1 MTASE
6 PRRTELIFGERIG
19 GTAPIRLTVTGVLRD
34 SDGQFLLVRRADNG
48 AWCLP
53 GGGVE
58 PGERVA
64 EAVVREMEEETGVH
78 VRPVNLLGV
87 YSSPDVII
95 SYPDGSRYQVVSL
108 MFLVERM
115 HGKLRTTDETVDF
128 GYFAADR
135 LPEPFAETH
144 VERVRDAA
152 AFAGSIFV
160 R

>member
-6 PRRTELIFGERIG
+6 NRPTELIFGERIG
-19 GTAPIRLTVTGVLRD
+19 STAPIRLTVTGVLPDAEGR
-34 SDGQFLLVRRADNG
+34 FLMVRRADNG
-48 AWCLP
+48 HWCLP

-87 YSSPDVII
+87 YSNPDVII
-95 SYPDGSRYQVVSL
+95 AYPDGSRYQVVSV

-115 HGKLRTTDETVDF
+115 HGKLCTTEETVDF
-128 GYFAADR
+128 GYFPPDR

-144 VERVRDAA
+144 RERVRDAA